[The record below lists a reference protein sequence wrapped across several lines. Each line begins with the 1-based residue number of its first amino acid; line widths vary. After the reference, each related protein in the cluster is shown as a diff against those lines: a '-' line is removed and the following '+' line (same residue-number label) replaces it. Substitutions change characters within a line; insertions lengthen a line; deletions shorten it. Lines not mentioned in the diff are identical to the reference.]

1 MTKKWLVL
9 LALLAPPAGA
19 YLPPELSLRRTEV
32 VQLIPYARVAELKAW
47 MQELPPDLSP
57 EGLLQRLQARFQ
69 DRSLAFAF
77 YAGWCYLDQLDR
89 LQQAYKQRGEELE
102 QAGKEYLDYQAR
114 AEQRLNADSL
124 PEQPQSLQLGPVL
137 NPPVLRKDE
146 TGFQFFRFL
155 PWPERGWTPRQVEQL
170 LAASREDQERLKQQS
185 ARLQPAREQVRGLQ
199 DRWAQWLLDWN
210 RQSADFTAGQM
221 LQPIPPGWVPSE

>member
-47 MQELPPDLSP
+47 LEELPTDLSP
-57 EGLLQRLQARFQ
+57 AGYLQQLQARFE

-77 YAGWCYLDQLDR
+77 YAGWCYLDRLDR
-89 LQQAYKQRGEELE
+89 LQQAYEQRREELALAE
-102 QAGKEYLDYQAR
+102 KEYHDYQAR
-114 AEQRLNADSL
+114 AQQRLNASWL
-124 PEQPQSLQLGPVL
+124 PEQPLSLQLGPVL

-146 TGFQFFRFL
+146 AGFQFFRFL
-155 PWPERGWTPRQVEQL
+155 PWPERGWTPLQVEQL

-185 ARLQPAREQVRGLQ
+185 GRLQPAREQVQGLQ
-199 DRWAQWLLDWN
+199 DRWSQWLLDWN

-221 LQPIPPGWVPSE
+221 LQPVPSGWMPSE